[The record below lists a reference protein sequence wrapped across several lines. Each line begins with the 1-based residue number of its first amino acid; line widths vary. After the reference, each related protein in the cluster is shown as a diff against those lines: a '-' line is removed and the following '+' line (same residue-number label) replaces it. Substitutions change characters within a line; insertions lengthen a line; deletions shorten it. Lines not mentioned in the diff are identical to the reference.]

1 MNIRLFCGAPAIV
14 LLGLAI
20 APRAVLLRA
29 SEATDLLLSKA
40 HSLEGRGRLDLAAQ
54 ALEQVLM
61 ADPANTEALAGLAR
75 YAKQAGKPKQA
86 EQYLDRLR
94 RLDPGN
100 PAITQVGEMSSLV
113 QMRPRLDEAQRL
125 VTKQDFEGAMRI
137 YRQVFGAHPPPG
149 GWALAYYETLAAT
162 PGGWQDAVAGLDA
175 LVSKYPES
183 QSYRVALGRLWT
195 YRPSTRAK
203 GLEMLSNVKGGPD
216 LVSKARAAWRQALIW
231 DAGNAESITSLREYL
246 ARYPDA
252 ELERM
257 LARASKP
264 ADQPVEH
271 PHVPAGSIEAGTG
284 YRELKASR
292 LDQAERAF
300 SAALKIAPKNPKALS
315 GLGFVRMKQQD
326 FAAAVP
332 LFEQALAAD
341 AKNKSISE
349 ALQTA
354 RFWKQ
359 MKDGTSA
366 LDSNQIDTAIVNF
379 KTAVDLRPQSLD
391 ALRALAGAYMK
402 HNEPGLAAAEYDQLV
417 RLEPENSDNWS
428 GLLNAKYNSG
438 HAAEA
443 VRQFEKAPKQVA
455 GKLSVDPEFL
465 AQLSFAYAETGNSTE
480 ARRLF
485 QKAQQA
491 AGGAAQM
498 SVGTQ
503 LRFAGLF
510 LRNGR
515 PLQAADAFERVTN
528 AHPTNIDGWT
538 GLISSLV
545 QVPDSMRA
553 FTALQ
558 RMPKDTYNAALSDSN
573 FLRAVA
579 SMHVLMKRY
588 DLAES
593 FLEKA
598 IAIDNAAGAPSAV
611 TTKLQLA
618 DVLAHNAK
626 NSEAEKLLRQLID
639 EHPDAADAW
648 LALISLLHSANRDN
662 PAMAEIR
669 RMPPE
674 VTSSLRTKAG
684 FIAIESSIYSRV
696 GQYSQALSLVREAMR
711 RLETERQP
719 IPVDLQVQLAWL
731 LLNGNGNS
739 RELYSVLLREST
751 RTDLTSSQREEFN
764 RIWSIWCQRRAQAA
778 IQSGDLPHAVDIL
791 QAALRLLPGDVKMQ
805 ATLAGAYLR
814 DGQFRQAYNIYRNWG
829 LHGAS
834 EDDYSGAIGA
844 AMSMHENDAAT
855 RWMERALQKYP
866 RNSKLLVLAG
876 KLCVQRADYKRADAY
891 FKAAKRN
898 LPAEQFSALRFETSG
913 GRSDTATRNPAR
925 VNEQRA
931 LGALLLDGAANGESP
946 VEPMSFRSDTA
957 GDNRS
962 ALELD
967 SDRAIRALDP
977 GASQPSF
984 RQVSD
989 RGFLP
994 PTLPGASDHKSAAA
1008 PQPGQYDTFD
1018 PSDPPAV
1025 DPPAEQSQHS
1035 PASPSPFS
1043 RPAYADLTP
1052 IPDSSVGQYDLAP
1065 VDRDS
1070 RTSVELPG
1078 LPDAGRAK
1086 TAPPQLSLQDEIEQ
1100 DLEAVEARNTPFFDN
1115 GASVQ
1120 GRTGQAGYDKLM
1132 IEQANLEA
1140 STTLGNAV
1148 RVSLSVHPTYL
1159 DAGAADGTSTLN
1171 FGSQKG
1177 GPSGVQT
1184 ASGVAAE
1191 GQLATQTFGLRIGT
1205 SPDGFLV
1212 RNWVGG
1218 IRLNPAGGPI
1228 TLMFNR
1234 DNVRDTMLSYAGQR
1248 DPLSNRVWGGV
1259 VSNAFSVLGNWGDQD
1274 SGIYANF
1281 DYQLLRGQD
1290 VANNTRFDG
1299 SIGNYFRVYSRKEGS
1314 LTVGMNLTGMHY
1326 DKNLR
1331 YFTFGQGGYFS
1342 PQQYFLFNAPV
1353 RWTGWWRQKLQY
1365 SVSGS
1370 LGAQHFTEDSSPYY
1384 PIQPPRQTVGPNAAT
1399 PPSTPGPG
1407 RRPALATTE
1416 AAYPAFANTG
1426 ANYNLDV
1433 RTGYQITPHWL
1444 AEAFVSVNNA
1454 RDYTATSAG
1463 LGIKY
1468 LFDAR
1473 PLSPDLNIIAVP
1485 DWKGHQPFALMPPN

>member
-1 MNIRLFCGAPAIV
+1 MNIRRIYGASAMV
-14 LLGLAI
+14 FLGLGI
-20 APRAVLLRA
+20 AAGPALLRA
-29 SEATDLLLSKA
+29 SQATDLLLNKSR
-40 HSLEGRGRLDLAAQ
+40 SLEGRGRIDLASQ

-61 ADPANTEALAGLAR
+61 ADPNNTEALAGLAR
-75 YAKQAGKPKQA
+75 YAKRTGKAKEAQ
-86 EQYLDRLR
+86 EYLDRLR

-100 PAITQVGEMSSLV
+100 AAITQVSEMSSLA
-113 QMRPRLDEAQRL
+113 QMRPRLEEAQRL
-125 VTKQDFEGAMRI
+125 VGKQDFAGAMRI
-137 YRQVFGAHPPPG
+137 YRQVFGTHPPAG

-162 PGGWQDAVAGLDA
+162 PGGWQDGVAGLDA
-175 LVSKYPES
+175 LVAKYPES
-183 QSYRVALGRLWT
+183 QDYRVALGRLWT

-203 GLEMLSNVKGGPD
+203 GLEMLAGIKGDPD
-216 LVSKARAAWRQALIW
+216 LVGKARAAWRQALIW
-231 DAGNAESITSLREYL
+231 DAGAAESIPFLREYL
-246 ARYPDA
+246 VRYPDS
-252 ELERM
+252 ELERT
-257 LARASKP
+257 LAKAEKP
-264 ADQPVEH
+264 SEQPAEH
-271 PHVPAGSIEAGTG
+271 PRVPAGSVEEGTG
-284 YRELKASR
+284 YRALKAGR
-292 LDQAERAF
+292 LDQAGQAF
-300 SAALKIAPKNPKALS
+300 SAALKLSPKNSKALS

-341 AKNKSISE
+341 NKNKSISE

-359 MKDGTSA
+359 MKDGTTA
-366 LDSNQIDTAIVNF
+366 LESNQLDNAVASF
-379 KTAVDLRPQSLD
+379 KAALTLRSGSLD

-402 HNEPGLAAAEYDQLV
+402 HNEPALAASEYDRLV
-417 RLEPENSDNWS
+417 RSEPANSDNWS

-443 VRQFEKAPKQVA
+443 VRQFQEAPKQVVE
-455 GKLSVDPEFL
+455 KLSQDPEFL
-465 AQLSFAYAETGNSTE
+465 AQLSFAYADAGNSSE

-485 QKAQQA
+485 QKAQQT

-503 LRFAGLF
+503 LQFAGLF

-515 PLQAADAFERVTN
+515 ALQAADAFERVAN

-538 GLISSLV
+538 GLISALA

-579 SMHVLMKRY
+579 SMHILMKRY

-598 IAIDNAAGAPSAV
+598 ISIDNAAGAATTV
-611 TTKLQLA
+611 TTELQLA
-618 DVLAHNAK
+618 DVLTRNSK
-626 NSEAEKLLRQLID
+626 NSEAEKLLRQIID
-639 EHPDAADAW
+639 EHSDAADAW
-648 LALISLLHSANRDN
+648 LALISLLHAAKRDN
-662 PAMAEIR
+662 AAIAEIQ

-674 VTSSLRTKAG
+674 VASSLQAKAG
-684 FIAIESSIYSRV
+684 FIAVESGIYSGLGR
-696 GQYSQALSLVREAMR
+696 YSQALSLIRESMR

-731 LLNGNGNS
+731 LLNGNGNP

-751 RTDLTSSQREEFN
+751 RTDLTASQREEFN

-778 IQSGDLPHAVDIL
+778 IQAGDLPRAIGIL
-791 QAALRLLPGDVKMQ
+791 QAALRLLPGDAKME

-814 DGQFRQAYNIYRNWG
+814 GGQFRQAYDIYRSWD
-829 LHGAS
+829 LRGAS
-834 EDDYSGAIGA
+834 EDDYSGAIGT
-844 AMSMHENDAAT
+844 AMSLHEEESAT
-855 RWMERALQKYP
+855 RWMQRALQKYP
-866 RNSKLLVLAG
+866 RNSKLLKLAG
-876 KLCVQRADYKRADAY
+876 KLCIQRADYKRADAY

-898 LPAEQFSALRFETSG
+898 LPVEQLSKVPFEMSG
-913 GRSDTATRNPAR
+913 DQTDTAVRNPTR

-931 LGALLLDGAANGESP
+931 LGALLLDGAASGEAP
-946 VEPMSFRSDTA
+946 VQPMSFHSDGPIDGGGGSVIERDGA
-957 GDNRS
+957 P
-962 ALELD
+962 
-967 SDRAIRALDP
+967 AIRALDP
-977 GASQPSF
+977 ETSEPSL

-989 RGFLP
+989 DRFLP
-994 PTLPGASDHKSAAA
+994 PAPSGSSGSRTAQNDAFGSPA
-1008 PQPGQYDTFD
+1008 PQSRKSLSRTVDPFD
-1018 PSDPPAV
+1018 PPDEADLPAV
-1025 DPPAEQSQHS
+1025 
-1035 PASPSPFS
+1035 
-1043 RPAYADLTP
+1043 
-1052 IPDSSVGQYDLAP
+1052 PDSSAGQYGPSPAAQNF
-1065 VDRDS
+1065 VS
-1070 RTSVELPG
+1070 GIGLPG
-1078 LPDAGRAK
+1078 LPDAGSKA
-1086 TAPPQLSLQDEIEQ
+1086 APAQLSLHEEIEK
-1100 DLEAVEARNTPFFDN
+1100 DLQAVEARNTPFFDN

-1148 RVSLSVHPTYL
+1148 RVSLMVHPTYL

-1191 GQLATQTFGLRIGT
+1191 GQLATQTFGLRVGT

-1218 IRLNPAGGPI
+1218 VRLNPAGGPI

-1234 DNVRDTMLSYAGQR
+1234 DNVRDTMLSFAGQR
-1248 DPLSNRVWGGV
+1248 DPVSNRVWGGV
-1259 VSNAFSVLGNWGDQD
+1259 VSNAFSVLGNWGDEN

-1281 DYQLLRGQD
+1281 DYQLIRGQD

-1299 SIGNYFRVYSRKEGS
+1299 SVGNYFRVYTRKDGS
-1314 LTVGMNLTGMHY
+1314 LTIGMNLTGMHY

-1384 PIQPPRQTVGPNAAT
+1384 PIQPPGQPAGPGATT

-1407 RRPALATTE
+1407 RRPAIAGTE
-1416 AAYPAFANTG
+1416 TAYPAFANTG
-1426 ANYNLDV
+1426 ANYSLDV
-1433 RTGYQITPHWL
+1433 RIGYQLTPHWL
-1444 AEAFVSVNNA
+1444 GEAFASVNNA